1 MNSKEL
7 HGPQCTCN
15 QCTLGEEET
24 IVDLTGSVATNEVFA
39 LNEKNH
45 LSCQKLFKP
54 KEDMLD
60 RKDYCESND
69 GDPDLIIHIPF
80 SSQVNLRSMTIIGG
94 EDGMSPAKI
103 KIFVNR
109 KESEIDFDL
118 KDAKPEQEQICVENA
133 DGNLPYF
140 LKANKFHSVW
150 TLTLV
155 VIFNHGADNTRF
167 YYIGFTGVNTH
178 IKKEFK
184 LKVPEDSKNTA
195 KIQPTQETHIHDHLI
210 YG

>member
-1 MNSKEL
+1 MNSRQS
-7 HGPQCTCN
+7 HGPECTCSE
-15 QCTLGEEET
+15 CILGEDET
-24 IVDLTGSVATNEVFA
+24 VVDLNSAISKNEAFA
-39 LNEKNH
+39 LNEKKIG
-45 LSCQKLFKP
+45 SCQKIFKP